1 MNSNNSTLAIR
12 SLLVVDDSA
21 VQRAFA
27 VDLCRQIGVPL
38 IHEASDGQTAMDV
51 LQRLETL
58 PDVVILDLE
67 MPGVDGV
74 ELAERMH
81 AADLLVSL
89 VIISARDQ
97 SVIDAVARLVEA
109 LGFPILGALQKPLKR
124 ESLQPVLEAFEA

>member
-1 MNSNNSTLAIR
+1 MNSANFPLAVKSII
-12 SLLVVDDSA
+12 VVDDSA

-27 VDLCRQIGVPL
+27 VDLCRQMGVPL
-38 IHEASDGQTAMDV
+38 IHEASDGQSAMDV
-51 LQRLETL
+51 LLGLETL
-58 PDVVILDLE
+58 PDVAMIDLE

-81 AADLLVSL
+81 AADMLVSL

-97 SVIDAVARLVEA
+97 SVIDAVARLVAA

-124 ESLQPVLEAFEA
+124 ESLQPLLDAFVA